1 MTEKTDLRVIKSQK
15 AIKDAF
21 LELIAEKG
29 YANITIT
36 DIAKKALVNRKTFY
50 MHYESKKQLYDT
62 IVDEFLDILTPA
74 LENIRIIKGKEQRK
88 FITALLIKVKENKEI
103 FNILFNDNTNQDFV
117 NKLKERTINDLI
129 SKSHIDI
136 KTNGTHFTFELL
148 SEAYFSLFTVIIKWW
163 VNTTDITTDNV
174 IEMIL
179 EFFSKKPLELLGIN
193 FDEYPG

>member
-1 MTEKTDLRVIKSQK
+1 MTKKTDLRIIKSQK
-15 AIKDAF
+15 AIKYAF

-36 DIAKKALVNRKTFY
+36 DIAKKALINRKTFY
-50 MHYESKKQLYDT
+50 MHYESKKQLYDA
-62 IVDEFLDILTPA
+62 IVDELLYILTPT
-74 LENIRIIKGKEQRK
+74 LENIRVLKGKEQRK
-88 FITALLIKVKENKEI
+88 FITTLLIKVKENKEI

-117 NKLKERTINDLI
+117 NKLKERIITDLV

-136 KTNGTHFTFELL
+136 KANGTNFTFELL
-148 SEAYFSLFTVIIKWW
+148 SEAYFTLFMVIIKWW
-163 VNTTDITTDNV
+163 VNTDNITTDNV

-193 FDEYPG
+193 FDEYPD